1 MTVLENGDLG
11 RYAKRRVNADLTS
24 GGSIGR
30 SLCDRDALAVRTPLI
45 RRPGVPDLRLAHKVE
60 PGPSPALRPPEIKKC
75 VRLTSFLLSADHM
88 CPLRISHMRSR
99 QKIKTRNEVFS
110 ARGLPSLSRRRSSG
124 AGDVHVISKH
134 LNGRRFEVVWNASV
148 PINGLA
154 KVRESN
160 QPNVR

>member
-1 MTVLENGDLG
+1 
-11 RYAKRRVNADLTS
+11 
-24 GGSIGR
+24 
-30 SLCDRDALAVRTPLI
+30 
-45 RRPGVPDLRLAHKVE
+45 
-60 PGPSPALRPPEIKKC
+60 
-75 VRLTSFLLSADHM
+75 
-88 CPLRISHMRSR
+88 MRSR

-154 KVRESN
+154 KVRESS
-160 QPNVR
+160 QPKVRQRQWNTEDDALDARAKLRIDARQHVELAPVRHASAIEQLGKNFIAFQVGAAAIPESARIFDGLLHCYS